1 MSLKYYI
8 LAPLIVPKLKQGC
21 NSPSM
26 KNFLFTWNRNTGEQS
41 VEYSDDN
48 GTHSGNGSV
57 SVSEIMED
65 GKGRRLIDLLDGL
78 YTGWSDIYGLIDI
91 ENKKITLIFKNGTGQ
106 TIGIRQY

>member
-1 MSLKYYI
+1 MSFKYYI

-21 NSPSM
+21 NSPTM
-26 KNFLFTWNRNTGEQS
+26 KNFLFSWNRNTGEQM

-57 SVSEIMED
+57 SVSEIMQD

-78 YTGWSDIYGLIDI
+78 YSGWSDIYGLIDI
-91 ENKKITLIFKNGTGQ
+91 QNKKITLIFKNGNGQ

>member
-8 LAPLIVPKLKQGC
+8 LAPLIVPKLKDGC

-26 KNFLFTWNRNTGEQS
+26 KNFLFTWNRETGNQN
-41 VEYSDDN
+41 VEYTDDN

-57 SVSEIMED
+57 SVSDIMEN
-65 GKGRRLIDLLDGL
+65 GHGRRLIDLLDGL
-78 YTGWSDIYGLIDI
+78 YKGWSDIYGLIDI
-91 ENKKITLIFKNGTGQ
+91 QNKKITLIFKDDRGN